1 MEEDMLIRVE
11 GVNEISNIQKAHTV
25 QTAHLV
31 FADTQSQRTNNDK
44 SVMKKLRVIDFF
56 CGAGGFSEGFRQMGY
71 EIIYGFDHWKPAVD
85 TYNYNF
91 GLSCE
96 PKNILDF
103 SESFEEIENLPNTEI
118 IIGSPPCV
126 SFSSSN
132 KSGNADKSLGVNLT
146 ETFLRIVAL
155 KKHQPNS
162 VLKAWFMENV
172 VNSKRYLQ
180 TVYTFSDLGLTD
192 WAKKNKINPNN
203 IAINLSENNA
213 VINSADYGSFQA
225 RKRVVSG
232 EIIQR
237 GKLIVP
243 RSSHSK
249 GERNGKQ
256 KYLTIGVMKKNL
268 PHPFSKKSD
277 KEITDPQYQLSISQ
291 SDLTDHFYDTGIYK
305 TQWKFSKFWKT
316 NHPYMGKMSFPEN
329 ENKPSRTITATK
341 IANSRESI
349 IYQSEINRI
358 GDGEYRSPTVREAAI
373 IMGFPITYQF
383 IGANNSKWRLV
394 GNAVCCSVSRA
405 FAKLV
410 LDELGLSIPNNIVFN
425 NSFNPEGIINLNT
438 YKLKAFDKPPIKNKG
453 SRFRRHAIKDGNL
466 TVTLSNYDIEKNT
479 KSAEGKWFTSI
490 QYGTG
495 KGFPIQKIKDYY
507 FQNIE
512 EIIQEFNGGK
522 DFLKYINN
530 GFSEKIGNAQVLQQL
545 YEQQKSNSK
554 YTEPTELV
562 DEVQELINKL
572 NLENVEIE
580 QKKLSIF
587 EHKTKVPAKQF
598 FALYAINKIAT
609 IANKN

>member
-1 MEEDMLIRVE
+1 
-11 GVNEISNIQKAHTV
+11 
-25 QTAHLV
+25 
-31 FADTQSQRTNNDK
+31 
-44 SVMKKLRVIDFF
+44 MKVIDFF

-71 EIIYGFDHWKPAVD
+71 EVIYGFDHWKPAVD
-85 TYNYNF
+85 TYNFNF

-103 SESFEEIENLPNTEI
+103 KESLEQIENLPNTEI

-132 KSGNADKSLGVNLT
+132 KSGNADKSLGVDLT
-146 ETFLRIVAL
+146 ETFLRIVAV

-192 WAKKNKINPNN
+192 WAKKNKIEPTS
-203 IAINLSENNA
+203 IAINLSENTA

-225 RKRVVSG
+225 RKRVISG
-232 EIIQR
+232 EIIHK
-237 GKLIVP
+237 GKLIIP
-243 RSSHSK
+243 ISTHSED
-249 GERNGKQ
+249 GRDGKQ
-256 KYLTIGVMKKNL
+256 KYLTIGMMKKNF
-268 PHPFSKKSD
+268 PHPFTKKSN
-277 KEITDPQYQLSISQ
+277 KVIADPQYQLSISQ

-305 TQWKFSKFWKT
+305 TEWKFSKYWKT

-349 IYQSEINRI
+349 IYKSERNRI
-358 GDGEYRSPTVREAAI
+358 GDGEYRLPTVREAAI

-383 IGANNSKWRLV
+383 IGADNSKWRLV
-394 GNAVCCSVSRA
+394 GNAVCSSVSRA
-405 FAKLV
+405 FAKMVLKELRYTIPNILV
-410 LDELGLSIPNNIVFN
+410 LNNYPNL
-425 NSFNPEGIINLNT
+425 EGVTNLNT
-438 YKLKAFDKPPIKNKG
+438 YKLKVFDKPPVKNQG

-495 KGFPIQKIKDYY
+495 KGFPIQRINDKFFKD
-507 FQNIE
+507 IE
-512 EIIQEFNGGK
+512 ELIKEYKGGK
-522 DFLKYINN
+522 EFLKYINN
-530 GFSEKIGNAQVLQQL
+530 GFSEKIGNAKELQKL
-545 YEQQKSNSK
+545 YETQKSNSK

-562 DEVQELINKL
+562 DSIQELIENLNIENIEVEQNK
-572 NLENVEIE
+572 NKVF
-580 QKKLSIF
+580 K
-587 EHKTKVPAKQF
+587 HKDKVPVKQF
-598 FALYAINKIAT
+598 FALYAINKIST
-609 IANKN
+609 IANKK